1 MQDLEIGNP
10 KFFKTFSIVL
20 SVVDYLE
27 NGIRTCLG
35 GPVPTLQR
43 CRPIRFDLQGQ
54 KALMEARISF
64 KFCLLHIHR
73 VCKHVVTSN

>member
-1 MQDLEIGNP
+1 MRLSESNFGRTYI
-10 KFFKTFSIVL
+10 TLL

>member
-35 GPVPTLQR
+35 GS
-43 CRPIRFDLQGQ
+43 RPDTA
-54 KALMEARISF
+54 ALPPNSF
-64 KFCLLHIHR
+64 
-73 VCKHVVTSN
+73 